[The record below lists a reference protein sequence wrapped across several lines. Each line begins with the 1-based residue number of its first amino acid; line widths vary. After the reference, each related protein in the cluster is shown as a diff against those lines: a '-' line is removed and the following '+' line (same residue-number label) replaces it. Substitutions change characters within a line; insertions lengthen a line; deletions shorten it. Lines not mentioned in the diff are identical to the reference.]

1 MPPTPSKEHPPT
13 SPDPDSQS
21 SNDRE
26 PDSQQDLP
34 LTLLEIRNLSSVGA
48 KHFLRST
55 DASAI
60 LTESIRTVLRLLNPH
75 QEPHPN
81 VRSITLIL
89 RDFDGVA
96 YTAGKEIDFEHK
108 EIHFS
113 TGYIE
118 SIAPERLK
126 EEIAGVLVHEMVHV
140 WQWNGKNQC
149 NGGLIEGIA
158 DWVRL
163 HAGLDPPHWRQRS
176 KECEWDS
183 GYEVTGYF
191 LDWMERRAGKG
202 LVVKIN
208 QRLKEKYVEE
218 QFWTEFCN
226 GEDIKTMWANYAESL
241 DEGSGD
247 EESQGKP
254 EPGEV
259 GGTEGSENKKDD
271 VPNGV
276 V

>member
-1 MPPTPSKEHPPT
+1 MPPTPSKEHPPI
-13 SPDPDSQS
+13 SPSSESQPA
-21 SNDRE
+21 NDHE
-26 PDSQQDLP
+26 SDLEQDLP

-60 LTESIRTVLRLLNPH
+60 LTESIRTVLHLLNPH
-75 QEPHPN
+75 QELHPN
-81 VRSITLIL
+81 VRSITLVL

-96 YTAGKEIDFEHK
+96 YTTGKDIDFEHK

-113 TGYIE
+113 TAYIE
-118 SIAPERLK
+118 SIAPERIK

-140 WQWNGKNQC
+140 WQWNGKHRC

-191 LDWMERRAGKG
+191 LDWMEERVGKG

-208 QRLKEKYVEE
+208 QRLKEEYVEE
-218 QFWTEFCN
+218 EFWTEFCN
-226 GEDIKTMWANYAESL
+226 GEDIKALWAKYAESL
-241 DEGSGD
+241 DEDSGD
-247 EESQGKP
+247 EEPQGE
-254 EPGEV
+254 EPREV
-259 GGTEGSENKKDD
+259 DEIESSEDKKGDI
-271 VPNGV
+271 PNGV